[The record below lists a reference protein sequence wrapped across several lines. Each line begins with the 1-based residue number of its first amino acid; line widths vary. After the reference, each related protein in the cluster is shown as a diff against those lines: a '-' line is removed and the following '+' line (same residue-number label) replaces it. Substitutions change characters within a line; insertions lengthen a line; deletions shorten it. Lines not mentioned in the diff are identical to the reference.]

1 MTKSFLNYV
10 YFFVVSCK
18 QVLQMVVGHFTT
30 RSKGKERDM
39 RNNAWFLI
47 CRSWIFTLHVL
58 YWFDKIRVVS
68 YTIIHRIFPEIRALH
83 IASIRLL
90 FTSLAVG
97 AVIVLWLIFGY
108 GAQLLCQVIGFLYP
122 AYKSYVGT
130 QTQWHVSH
138 SLSLACSPYPT
149 LVPDSAL
156 SALCTAWPQGCSLLA
171 RRNNRAL
178 LVPRLLASASSFSRS
193 C

>member
-1 MTKSFLNYV
+1 
-10 YFFVVSCK
+10 
-18 QVLQMVVGHFTT
+18 MVVGHFTT

-138 SLSLACSPYPT
+138 SLSLACSPYPPPSF
-149 LVPDSAL
+149 LIPRWVLFAPHDRKA
-156 SALCTAWPQGCSLLA
+156 AACSREETIA
-171 RRNNRAL
+171 RCL
-178 LVPRLLASASSFSRS
+178 FPGS
-193 C
+193 